1 MKELLRTIV
10 LPLVENPD
18 AVEIEESEKED
29 GEIVLS
35 LKVASSDMGKV
46 IGRQG
51 RIAKAIR
58 TVMKAAANK
67 DNKKVM
73 VEIVE

>member
-1 MKELLRTIV
+1 MEELVVFLARS
-10 LPLVENPD
+10 LVDHP
-18 AVEIEESEKED
+18 EEVKVSSHED
-29 GEIVLS
+29 GDTVVLELS
-35 LKVASSDMGKV
+35 VAEGDMGKV

-58 TVMKAAANK
+58 TVVKAASARE
-67 DNKKVM
+67 NKKYM